1 MTANKKSEKKK
12 WVIIGISAIVL
23 ILLIAFINRPKN
35 SNYSSAT
42 AVLGDITT
50 YYTFTGN
57 VEAKDRQSVISGKVM
72 QISKIYVAN
81 GDKVSEGDDL
91 LRTTMGEYITADI
104 DGEIVNLN
112 VEVNQQVMSGIKL
125 LDVVDYSAMQIS
137 VKVDEYDVSAV
148 TVGKAATVK
157 ISALNKELS
166 GTVSSISKEGTITN
180 GVTYF
185 DAVIDLAGDDSIKV
199 GMSTEVKL
207 VHQSATGVVLLP
219 MSAIQFDS
227 ANKPYVLKKDTNG
240 KIIKTDITVGIN
252 DGVNVEIASGVA
264 EGDVVYYTS
273 SASSTNMQFGRAV
286 R

>member
-1 MTANKKSEKKK
+1 MTANKKSKKKK
-12 WVIIGISAIVL
+12 WIIIGVSAFVL
-23 ILLIAFINRPKN
+23 ILLIAFISRPKN
-35 SNYSSAT
+35 SNYISAT
-42 AVLGDITT
+42 AALGDITT

-57 VEAKDRQSVISGKVM
+57 IEAKNRQSVISGKVM
-72 QISKIYVAN
+72 QISKIYVAD

-91 LRTTMGEYITADI
+91 LKTTMGEYITADI
-104 DGEIVNLN
+104 DGEVVNLN

-148 TVGKAATVK
+148 TPGKAATIK

-185 DAVIDLAGDDSIKV
+185 DAVIDLASDDAIKV

-207 VHQSATGVVLLP
+207 VHQSAAGVVLLP

-227 ANKPYVLKKDTNG
+227 ANKPYVLKKDEKG
-240 KIIKTDITVGIN
+240 KIVKTDITVGIN
-252 DGVNVEIASGVA
+252 DGVNVEITGGVA
-264 EGDVVYYTS
+264 ESDVVYYTNNTS
-273 SASSTNMQFGRAV
+273 SNNMQFGGAAR
-286 R
+286 